1 MSTAATPIKSTE
13 LSPSQILII
22 GKIQE
27 VTSFENGGYTTEVVM
42 PAADQYSMPAVVEI
56 RSEKRLGNKDDE
68 IRQVCQISG
77 WPRKFNYKD
86 KNTGQ
91 QRFGR
96 RIEMALRPVD

>member
-13 LSPSQILII
+13 LSPSQILIV

-42 PAADQYSMPAVVEI
+42 PAADQYSMPAVV
-56 RSEKRLGNKDDE
+56 
-68 IRQVCQISG
+68 G